1 MRSLSSAS
9 SITEAAA
16 FDRRPKNNSASSDGG
31 KTAALLLRDLPQ
43 QLEIELGGQLGALVF
58 ELRERL
64 GDVFAI
70 GASIRMAH
78 QDEIARNQP
87 LVPGGIDHREMAFLF
102 AGDQRGLE
110 PALIEVLD
118 DSAGIFDWR

>member
-16 FDRRPKNNSASSDGG
+16 FDLPAEKQVGEFDRR

-43 QLEIELGGQLGALVF
+43 QLEIEFGGQLGALVF

-78 QDEIARNQP
+78 QDQIAR
-87 LVPGGIDHREMAFLF
+87 D
-102 AGDQRGLE
+102 
-110 PALIEVLD
+110 
-118 DSAGIFDWR
+118 